1 MTTSQ
6 LHIALLAFPFG
17 SHAAPLLTLVQKL
30 TPFLPSNTIF
40 SFFNTSNSNT
50 SIFSKTPNQE
60 NIKIYNVWDGVKEGN
75 DTPIGLEA
83 IKLFIQS
90 TPSNFVKSMEE
101 AEEETGVKF
110 SCIISDAFL
119 WFSCELAKKMNVP
132 WIAFWTAG
140 SCALSVHLYT
150 DLIRSNVETL
160 LKIPGFSSTL
170 RISDMPPEVVA
181 ENLEG
186 PMPSMLYN
194 MALNLHKVDAVV
206 LNSFEELDPTINKD
220 LKSKLQKVLNI
231 GPLVLQSSKEVVHLD
246 ANSDESGCIKWL
258 DKQKEKSV
266 VYLSFGTVTTLPPDE
281 IAAIAEALEAKRV
294 PFIWSLRDNGDK
306 ILPKGFLE
314 RTEEFGKIVSWAPQ
328 LEILAHSS
336 VGVFVTHCGWNSIL
350 EGTSYGV
357 PMICRPFFG
366 DQKLN
371 SRMVES
377 VWQIGLQIEGGSFTK
392 SGTISALGTFFIE
405 EKGKVLR
412 QNVEGLKE
420 RALEAVKPNG
430 SSTENFKVLV
440 DLVKCHKPT

>member
-1 MTTSQ
+1 MTTPQ
-6 LHIALLAFPFG
+6 LRIAILAFPFG
-17 SHAAPLLTLVQKL
+17 THAAPLLTLVQKL
-30 TPFLPSNTIF
+30 TPFLPSNTLF

-50 SIFSKTPNQE
+50 SIFSKAPNKE

-75 DTPIGLEA
+75 DTPMGREA
-83 IKLFIQS
+83 IELFIQS
-90 TPSNFVKSMEE
+90 TPSNFVKSMKE
-101 AEEETGVKF
+101 AEEETGVRF

-119 WFSCELAKKMNVP
+119 WFSGELAEKMNVP

-140 SCALSVHLYT
+140 SCSLS
-150 DLIRSNVETL
+150 ETL
-160 LKIPGFSSTL
+160 LKIPGFLSTV

-186 PMPSMLYN
+186 PMSSMLYN
-194 MALNLHKVDAVV
+194 MALNLHKADAVV
-206 LNSFEELDPTINKD
+206 LNSFEELDPIINKD
-220 LKSKLQKVLNI
+220 LKSKIQKALNI

-246 ANSDESGCIKWL
+246 ANSDESGCIRWL
-258 DKQKEKSV
+258 DKQKEKSI
-266 VYLSFGTVTTLPPDE
+266 VYLSFGTVTTLPPNE
-281 IAAIAEALEAKRV
+281 IIAIAEALEAKRI
-294 PFIWSLRDNGDK
+294 PFIWSLRENGVK

-350 EGTSYGV
+350 EGISYGV

-377 VWQIGLQIEGGSFTK
+377 DWQIGVQIEGGSFTK
-392 SGTISALGTFFIE
+392 SGTMSALDTFFNGD
-405 EKGKVLR
+405 KGKTLR

-420 RALEAVKPNG
+420 RALEAVKQDNG

-440 DLVKCHKPT
+440 DLVKFHKLS

>member
-1 MTTSQ
+1 MTTPQ

-30 TPFLPSNTIF
+30 TPFLPPDTIF
-40 SFFNTSNSNT
+40 SFFNTSSSNT

-60 NIKIYNVWDGVKEGN
+60 NIKIYNVWDGVKEGSA
-75 DTPIGLEA
+75 TPFGREA
-83 IKLFIQS
+83 IELFIQS
-90 TPSNFVKSMEE
+90 TPTNFEKSMKE
-101 AEEETGVKF
+101 AEEETGVRF
-110 SCIISDAFL
+110 SGIFSDAFL
-119 WFSCELAKKMNVP
+119 WFSCALAEKMNVP

-140 SCALSVHLYT
+140 SCSLSVHLYT
-150 DLIRSNVETL
+150 DLIRSNEETL

-170 RISDMPPEVVA
+170 SISDMPPEVVA

-194 MALNLHKVDAVV
+194 MALNLHKAAAVV

-231 GPLVLQSSKEVVHLD
+231 GPLVLQSSKEVD
-246 ANSDESGCIKWL
+246 ANSDVSGCIQWL

-266 VYLSFGTVTTLPPDE
+266 VYLSFGTVTTLPPNE
-281 IAAIAEALEAKRV
+281 IVAIAEALESKRV
-294 PFIWSLRDNGDK
+294 PFIWSLRDNGVK
-306 ILPKGFLE
+306 ILPQGFLE

-350 EGTSYGV
+350 EGISYGV

-371 SRMVES
+371 SKMVET

-392 SGTISALGTFFIE
+392 SGTMNALDTFFNE

-412 QNVEGLKE
+412 ENVQGLKE

-440 DLVKCHKPT
+440 EQVKCHKPT

>member
-17 SHAAPLLTLVQKL
+17 SHAAPLLTLVQKI

-60 NIKIYNVWDGVKEGN
+60 NIKIYNIWDGVKQGN
-75 DTPIGLEA
+75 DTPIGREA
-83 IKLFIQS
+83 IELFIHS
-90 TPSNFVKSMEE
+90 TPTNFEKSMKE

-119 WFSCELAKKMNVP
+119 WFSSEFANKMNIP

-140 SCALSVHLYT
+140 SCSLSIHLYT
-150 DLIRSNVETL
+150 DLIRSNDETL

-170 RISDMPPEVVA
+170 KMSDMPPEVIA
-181 ENLEG
+181 ESLKG

-194 MALNLHKVDAVV
+194 MALNLHKADAVV
-206 LNSFEELDPTINKD
+206 LNSFEELDPIINKD

-231 GPLVLQSSKEVVHLD
+231 GPLVISSSNNVFLD
-246 ANSDESGCIKWL
+246 ANSDESGCIQWL
-258 DKQKEKSV
+258 DNQKDRSV
-266 VYLSFGTVTTLPPDE
+266 VYLSFGTVTTLPPNE
-281 IAAIAEALEAKRV
+281 IIAIAEALEDKKM
-294 PFIWSLRDNGDK
+294 PFIWSLRDNGVK
-306 ILPKGFLE
+306 ILPRGFLE
-314 RTEEFGKIVSWAPQ
+314 RTKEYGKIISWAPQ
-328 LEILAHSS
+328 LEILAHRS

-350 EGTSYGV
+350 EGISYGV

-377 VWQIGLQIEGGSFTK
+377 VWEIGLQIEGGNFTK
-392 SGTISALGTFFIE
+392 SGTISALSTFFNE

-412 QNVEGLKE
+412 KNVEGLKE
-420 RALEAVKPNG
+420 KALEAVKLDNG
-430 SSTENFKVLV
+430 SSIENFKVLV
-440 DLVKCHKPT
+440 ELVKCHKLT

>member
-17 SHAAPLLTLVQKL
+17 SHAAPLLTLVQKIS
-30 TPFLPSNTIF
+30 PFLPSNTIY

-75 DTPIGLEA
+75 DTPIGREA
-83 IKLFIQS
+83 IELFIQS
-90 TPSNFVKSMEE
+90 TPTNFEKSMKE
-101 AEEETGVKF
+101 AEDETGVKF
-110 SCIISDAFL
+110 SCIFSDAFL
-119 WFSCELAKKMNVP
+119 WFSCEFAKKMNIP

-140 SCALSVHLYT
+140 SCSLSVHLYT
-150 DLIRSNVETL
+150 DLIRSNNETL

-170 RISDMPPEVVA
+170 RMSDMPPEVIA
-181 ENLEG
+181 ENLKG
-186 PMPSMLYN
+186 SMPSMLYN
-194 MALNLHKVDAVV
+194 MALNLHKANAIV
-206 LNSFEELDPTINKD
+206 LNSFEELDPIINKD

-231 GPLVLQSSKEVVHLD
+231 GPLVLQSSKHVLLN
-246 ANSDESGCIKWL
+246 ANSDESGCIQWL

-266 VYLSFGTVTTLPPDE
+266 VYLSFGTVTTLPPNE
-281 IAAIAEALEAKRV
+281 IIAIAEALESKKMS
-294 PFIWSLRDNGDK
+294 FIWSLKDNGVK

-328 LEILAHSS
+328 LEILSHSS

-350 EGTSYGV
+350 EGISYGV

-377 VWQIGLQIEGGSFTK
+377 VWEIGLQIEGGNFTK
-392 SGTISALGTFFIE
+392 SGTISALDTFFNE

-412 QNVEGLKE
+412 QNVERLKE
-420 RALEAVKPNG
+420 KALEAVKPNNG
-430 SSTENFKVLV
+430 SSIENFKVLV
-440 DLVKCHKPT
+440 EFVKCHKPT

>member
-1 MTTSQ
+1 MTTTSQ

-17 SHAAPLLTLVQKL
+17 SHAAPLLALVQKL
-30 TPFLPSNTIF
+30 SPFLPSNTLF
-40 SFFNTSNSNT
+40 SFFNTSQSNT
-50 SIFSKTPNQE
+50 SIFSKSSKPN
-60 NIKIYNVWDGVKEGN
+60 NLKIYNIWDGVKEGN
-75 DTPIGLEA
+75 ATPFGREA
-83 IKLFIQS
+83 IDLFIQS
-90 TPSNFVKSMEE
+90 TPSNFQTSMRE

-110 SCIISDAFL
+110 SCIFSDSFL
-119 WFSCELAKKMNVP
+119 WFSSELAEKMNVP

-140 SCALSVHLYT
+140 SCSLSIHLYT
-150 DLIRSNVETL
+150 DLIRSNDETL
-160 LKIPGFSSTL
+160 SKIPGFLSTL

-194 MALNLHKVDAVV
+194 MALNLHKANGVV
-206 LNSFEELDPTINKD
+206 LNSFEELDPITNKD
-220 LKSKLQKVLNI
+220 IKTKLQKVLNI
-231 GPLVLQSSKEVVHLD
+231 GPLVLQSSKRVHLD

-258 DKQKEKSV
+258 ENQNEKSV
-266 VYLSFGTVTTLPPDE
+266 VYLSFGTVLTLPPNE
-281 IAAIAEALEAKRV
+281 IVAIAETLEAKRV
-294 PFIWSLRDNGDK
+294 PFIWSLKDNGVK

-314 RTEEFGKIVSWAPQ
+314 RTKEFGKTVSWAPQ
-328 LEILAHSS
+328 MEILENSA

-350 EGTSYGV
+350 EGISYGV

-392 SGTISALGTFFIE
+392 SGTISALDTFFNE
-405 EKGKVLR
+405 EKGNVLR
-412 QNVEGLKE
+412 KNVQGLKE
-420 RALEAVKPNG
+420 KALEAVKPIDG

-440 DLVKCHKPT
+440 ELVKCHK

>member
-1 MTTSQ
+1 MTTTSQ

-30 TPFLPSNTIF
+30 SPFLPSNTIF
-40 SFFNTSNSNT
+40 SFFNTSQSNT
-50 SIFSKTPNQE
+50 SIFSKGPKPN
-60 NIKIYNVWDGVKEGN
+60 NLKIYNVWDGVREGN
-75 DTPIGLEA
+75 DTPFGREA
-83 IKLFIQS
+83 IDLFIQS
-90 TPSNFVKSMEE
+90 TPINFVKSMKD

-110 SCIISDAFL
+110 SCIFSDAFL
-119 WFSCELAKKMNVP
+119 WFSCELAEKINVP

-140 SCALSVHLYT
+140 SCSLSIHLYT
-150 DLIRSNVETL
+150 DLIRSNDETL
-160 LKIPGFSSTL
+160 SRIPGFLSSL

-194 MALNLHKVDAVV
+194 MALNLHKASGVV
-206 LNSFEELDPTINKD
+206 LNSFEELDSIINKD
-220 LKSKLQKVLNI
+220 IKTKLQKVLNI
-231 GPLVLQSSKEVVHLD
+231 GPLVLQSSKKIHSD

-258 DKQKEKSV
+258 ENQKEKSV
-266 VYLSFGTVTTLPPDE
+266 VYLSFGTVLTLPPNE
-281 IAAIAEALEAKRV
+281 IVSIAEALEAKRV
-294 PFIWSLRDNGDK
+294 PFIWSLRDNGVK

-314 RTEEFGKIVSWAPQ
+314 RTKEFGKIVSWAPQ
-328 LEILAHSS
+328 LEIFENSA

-350 EGTSYGV
+350 EGISYGV

-392 SGTISALGTFFIE
+392 NGTISTLDKFFNE
-405 EKGKVLR
+405 EKGNVLR

-420 RALEAVKPNG
+420 KALEAVRPDNG
-430 SSTENFKVLV
+430 SSTENFKALV
-440 DLVKCHKPT
+440 ELVKCHK